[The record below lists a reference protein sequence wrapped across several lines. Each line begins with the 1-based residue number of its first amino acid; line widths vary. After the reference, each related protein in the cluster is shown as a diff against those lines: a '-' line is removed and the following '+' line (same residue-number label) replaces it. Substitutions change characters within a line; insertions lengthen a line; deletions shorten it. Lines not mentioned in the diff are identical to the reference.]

1 MAKRPSEPVLG
12 WLRNALK
19 SKGLNTAAL
28 AKKVGESR
36 ATVRNVLAGQ
46 EALTVDQLM
55 AWTQALELSL
65 EDMVGIS
72 EADLPAPAER
82 PEVPDDQPVL
92 LDPYGVQAEQALRLA
107 FGLGVDFT
115 FVAETA
121 LLGDA
126 GLPDSVLARYP
137 ERLVLR
143 LDAAYHRHNQ
153 PRFDA
158 HGVTLVLSFDA
169 LYTVN
174 LPWAAFQ
181 QVILDLVPPPPTE
194 PEKLDADEQDAASSR
209 PTLRLVT

>member
-126 GLPDSVLARYP
+126 GLPDRVLARYP